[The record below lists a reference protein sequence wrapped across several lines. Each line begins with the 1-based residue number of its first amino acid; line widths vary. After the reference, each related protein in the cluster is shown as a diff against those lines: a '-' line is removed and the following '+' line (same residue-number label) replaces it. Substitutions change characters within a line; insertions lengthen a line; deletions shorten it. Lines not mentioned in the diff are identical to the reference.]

1 MYGIRNVEKRSKI
14 SFMAHFHEFP
24 SFIIIF
30 SFFHEYWR
38 EISRPDLTDT
48 LSNGKKVIKM
58 TVIKEKAGSILKSIR
73 LLVEK
78 GKLILIG

>member
-1 MYGIRNVEKRSKI
+1 MLKKRSKI
-14 SFMAHFHEFP
+14 SFMIHFNEFP

-30 SFFHEYWR
+30 SFIHEYLR

-48 LSNGKKVIKM
+48 LSNAKKVIKM
-58 TVIKEKAGSILKSIR
+58 TVIKEKAGRILKKIR